1 MGPSRGPNEV
11 GGLSIPTKVKALEV
25 PVVSVACGGFFTT
38 VITNDGKLWS
48 WGGKNLAILSAF
60 LVMDVEIIRIAMF
73 IN

>member
-1 MGPSRGPNEV
+1 M
-11 GGLSIPTKVKALEV
+11 
-25 PVVSVACGGFFTT
+25 VSVACGGFFTT

-73 IN
+73 II